1 MGPQEVLQMNE
12 MIRMTNITKRFGS
25 ITALNNVDFDVHSK
39 EIVALVGDNGAGKST
54 LIRIIC
60 GIWAPTSGE
69 MWFEGKKVNRFTPE
83 YAGNLGIHAV
93 HQGFG
98 LVDTMT
104 IERNVFLG
112 EEPHKGGFLRLL
124 DFDRMRQASNDVLNI
139 IGTRSQITPSAE
151 VATLSGGEKQAIKIG
166 RSVYH
171 KAKLI
176 IMDEPT
182 MALSVRERHRVLEL
196 AKETRNNGI
205 SVIFISHNI
214 HIVYDIC
221 DRVVIMERGEKIGD
235 FKKEEIDVE
244 DLVELIR
251 EGKQSSTFQ
260 GNV

>member
-1 MGPQEVLQMNE
+1 MNGDEMVKMVGVTKKFGP
-12 MIRMTNITKRFGS
+12 
-25 ITALNNVDFDVHSK
+25 ITALNQVDFSVFPQ

-60 GIWAPTSGE
+60 GIWAPTSGQVF
-69 MWFEGKKVNRFTPE
+69 FEGKRLTRFSPDV
-83 YAGNLGIHAV
+83 AGELGIHAV

-98 LVDTMT
+98 LVDTMS
-104 IERNVFLG
+104 IARNVLLG
-112 EEPHKGGFLRLL
+112 EEPYKGGFLRIL
-124 DFDRMRQASNDVLNI
+124 DLEKMWRASVDVLNI
-139 IGTRSQITPSAE
+139 IGTRSQISPSAE

-196 AKETRNNGI
+196 AKETRDKGI

-214 HIVYDIC
+214 HMVYDIC
-221 DRVVIMERGEKIGD
+221 DRVVVMERGEKIGD
-235 FKKEEIDVE
+235 YRKEDVDVE
-244 DLVELIR
+244 DIVDLIR
-251 EGKQSSTFQ
+251 EGKEASTFK
-260 GNV
+260 GNG

>member
-1 MGPQEVLQMNE
+1 MNE
-12 MIRMTNITKRFGS
+12 MIKMTNVSKRFGS
-25 ITALNNVDFDVHSK
+25 ITALNSVDFEVYPK

-69 MWFEGKKVNRFTPE
+69 MWFEGQKVTRFSPE
-83 YAGNLGIHAV
+83 NAGNMGIHAV

-112 EEPHKGGFLRLL
+112 EEPYKGGFLRIL
-124 DFDRMRQASNDVLNI
+124 DFDKMRQASSDVLKI

-151 VATLSGGEKQAIKIG
+151 VATLSGGEQQAIKIG

-171 KAKLI
+171 RAKLI

-196 AKETRNNGI
+196 SRETRDKGI

-221 DRVVIMERGEKIGD
+221 DRVVIMERGEIIGD
-235 FKKEEIDVE
+235 FKKAEIDVE

-251 EGKQSSTFQ
+251 EGKQASTFK
-260 GNV
+260 GNI

>member
-1 MGPQEVLQMNE
+1 MNE
-12 MIRMTNITKRFGS
+12 MIKMTNITKRFGS
-25 ITALNNVDFDVHSK
+25 IMALNNVHFDVHSK

-69 MWFEGKKVNRFTPE
+69 MWFEGKKVTRFTPE
-83 YAGNLGIHAV
+83 SAGNMGIHAV

-112 EEPHKGGFLRLL
+112 EEPHKGRFLRIL
-124 DFDRMRQASNDVLNI
+124 DFDKMRQASHDVLNI

-166 RSVYH
+166 RSVYRR
-171 KAKLI
+171 AKLI

-196 AKETRNNGI
+196 AKETRDKGI

-251 EGKQSSTFQ
+251 EGKQSSTFK

>member
-1 MGPQEVLQMNE
+1 MNE
-12 MIRMTNITKRFGS
+12 MIRMVSITKRFGS
-25 ITALNNVDFDVHSK
+25 ITALKNVDFQVYPK
-39 EIVALVGDNGAGKST
+39 EIIALVGDNGAGKST

-60 GIWAPTSGE
+60 GIWEPTSGE
-69 MWFEGKKVNRFTPE
+69 MWFEGKKVTRFSPE
-83 YAGNLGIHAV
+83 SAGNLGIHAV

-112 EEPHKGGFLRLL
+112 EEPHRGGFLRIL
-124 DFDRMRQASNDVLNI
+124 DFDKMRQASNEVLNI

-171 KAKLI
+171 RAKLI

-196 AKETRNNGI
+196 AKETREKGI

-221 DRVVIMERGEKIGD
+221 DRIVIMERGEKIGD
-235 FKKEEIDVE
+235 FKKAEIDVE

-251 EGKQSSTFQ
+251 EGKQSSVFKDT
-260 GNV
+260 